1 MKASTHTPLSVYVH
15 YTHCQRAA
23 PPCAQLIKTNSF
35 LVPFYMFKYSMCTS
49 YIHQIIVV
57 LTELNVGLMSFQVNQ
72 TGNVSE
78 TEEEIQ
84 KESTTQRRDVLAV
97 KWWRDRRVVL

>member
-1 MKASTHTPLSVYVH
+1 
-15 YTHCQRAA
+15 
-23 PPCAQLIKTNSF
+23 
-35 LVPFYMFKYSMCTS
+35 MFKYSMCTS

-84 KESTTQRRDVLAV
+84 RRDVLAV
-97 KWWRDRRVVL
+97 KWWRDRRVVV